1 MIKTVSQISPETDS
15 AKRFEV
21 IYCKFWF
28 QKLMLHLAHAEITQ
42 SHEVIRHYAGSHTYV
57 FGYMQVVTSTY
68 LTLYRQSYLHFSH
81 YVGNHTF
88 VNNFKSSVQFLEFY
102 LEVGKMFTLI
112 RSQIEKAQMVY
123 MGFESRTT
131 GWQTQTNLLICL
143 SSIFSKDI
151 FTEEAVDFNSIRTQ
165 IVRVEGEH
173 LTTTTIET

>member
-88 VNNFKSSVQFLEFY
+88 VINFKSFVQFLEFY
-102 LEVGKMFTLI
+102 LVFGKMFTLI
-112 RSQIEKAQMVY
+112 RPQILASGQIFIVVNGQSLKIIQPSGHTAAGIMLIYIHCDQIGRSILAIFWRQIFYKSSQK
-123 MGFESRTT
+123 
-131 GWQTQTNLLICL
+131 
-143 SSIFSKDI
+143 
-151 FTEEAVDFNSIRTQ
+151 
-165 IVRVEGEH
+165 
-173 LTTTTIET
+173 

>member
-88 VNNFKSSVQFLEFY
+88 VTNFKSFVQFLEFY
-102 LEVGKMFTLI
+102 LFSIWQNVHPNSTTNTCFWANFYCCKWPKFKNNLAI
-112 RSQIEKAQMVY
+112 WSHC
-123 MGFESRTT
+123 SRY
-131 GWQTQTNLLICL
+131 NVNIHPL
-143 SSIFSKDI
+143 
-151 FTEEAVDFNSIRTQ
+151 
-165 IVRVEGEH
+165 
-173 LTTTTIET
+173 